1 MNDITR
7 PIYILSVFCLMIVI
21 ATGCGS
27 STGNS
32 KPDLTP
38 PQVPAGLSITA
49 IGNGSVTLTWTGVSD
64 SELKG
69 YNVYWQGGASIDTLK
84 ANRYF
89 TSNTSVTLSDLD
101 YETTYTFAVT
111 SMDLSGNESALSV
124 SRSGTP
130 YNTTPP
136 LPPANADIVAENIEF
151 PKITLYWSEN
161 NEPDI
166 ARYDIYRALSA
177 STLADSTSPIA
188 SVTRNNFIDTAVN
201 EGVAYYYCIKA
212 VDKGGRMSAPSAI
225 VGDAVLPRVKLVS
238 PVNYAY
244 SGANPILTWEAVTGV
259 KKYTV
264 VVTTSRIG
272 GEIWTIEV
280 DSSETKVVYAGKT
293 KLIPGNTYYWKVGAI
308 SRSEVNSVSG
318 TGAFVVKSQ

>member
-1 MNDITR
+1 MKFVVR
-7 PIYILSVFCLMIVI
+7 RIYHIPVLCLCI
-21 ATGCGS
+21 ASMAGCGS

-32 KPDLTP
+32 KIDLTP
-38 PQVPAGLSITA
+38 PPVPTALAITA
-49 IGNGSVTLTWTGVSD
+49 IGNGSVTLSWTAVVD
-64 SELKG
+64 TDLKG
-69 YNVYWQGGASIDTLK
+69 YNIYWQGGTAIDTLK

-89 TSNTSVTLSDLD
+89 TSSTSVTLSDLD

-136 LPPANADIVAENIEF
+136 LPPSNMDIVAENIEF

-177 STLADSTSPIA
+177 SALNEAASPVA
-188 SVTRNNFIDTAVN
+188 SVTRNNYIDTSVQ
-201 EGVAYYYCIKA
+201 EGTAYYFWVKA
-212 VDKGGRMSAPSAI
+212 VDKGGRESAPSSI
-225 VGDAVLPRVKLVS
+225 VGDAVLPKVKLVS

-244 SGANPILTWEAVTGV
+244 SGANPIFTWEAVPGV

-280 DSSETKVVYAGKT
+280 DGSETKVVYAGKT
-293 KLIPGNTYYWKVGAI
+293 KLISGNTYYWKVGAI

>member
-21 ATGCGS
+21 AAGCGS

-64 SELKG
+64 PELKG

-111 SMDLSGNESALSV
+111 SMDLSGNV
-124 SRSGTP
+124 
-130 YNTTPP
+130 
-136 LPPANADIVAENIEF
+136 
-151 PKITLYWSEN
+151 
-161 NEPDI
+161 
-166 ARYDIYRALSA
+166 
-177 STLADSTSPIA
+177 
-188 SVTRNNFIDTAVN
+188 
-201 EGVAYYYCIKA
+201 
-212 VDKGGRMSAPSAI
+212 
-225 VGDAVLPRVKLVS
+225 
-238 PVNYAY
+238 
-244 SGANPILTWEAVTGV
+244 
-259 KKYTV
+259 
-264 VVTTSRIG
+264 
-272 GEIWTIEV
+272 
-280 DSSETKVVYAGKT
+280 
-293 KLIPGNTYYWKVGAI
+293 
-308 SRSEVNSVSG
+308 
-318 TGAFVVKSQ
+318 